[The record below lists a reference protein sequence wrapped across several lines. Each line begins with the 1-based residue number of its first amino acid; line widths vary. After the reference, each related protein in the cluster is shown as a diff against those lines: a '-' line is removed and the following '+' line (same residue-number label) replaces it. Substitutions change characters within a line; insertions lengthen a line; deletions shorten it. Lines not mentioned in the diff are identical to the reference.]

1 MTDLHLLEDETGGCG
16 RPFLSTLLSY
26 SSTSFCSGAV
36 TTLTPYSKGKEEDEE
51 RGGVKFGRRA
61 DRKCQYAGL
70 MFEVAGAVL
79 TGAVLGFH
87 YESKVEVWIEGEQ
100 EKMGL

>member
-1 MTDLHLLEDETGGCG
+1 
-16 RPFLSTLLSY
+16 
-26 SSTSFCSGAV
+26 
-36 TTLTPYSKGKEEDEE
+36 
-51 RGGVKFGRRA
+51 
-61 DRKCQYAGL
+61 

-79 TGAVLGFH
+79 PGAVLPGAVLGFH